1 MIWGTP
7 VFANTYIY
15 IYVQISIRF
24 RRIDPPNHSM
34 HAEIV
39 RGHIF
44 PKPENRIFRPGDQ
57 IFDESWPE
65 YGSGLFTPLHSNM
78 SSEQPVVMSLMQ

>member
-1 MIWGTP
+1 M
-7 VFANTYIY
+7 
-15 IYVQISIRF
+15 R
-24 RRIDPPNHSM
+24 
-34 HAEIV
+34 AEIV

-44 PKPENRIFRPGDQ
+44 PRPGDRVFRPGDQ